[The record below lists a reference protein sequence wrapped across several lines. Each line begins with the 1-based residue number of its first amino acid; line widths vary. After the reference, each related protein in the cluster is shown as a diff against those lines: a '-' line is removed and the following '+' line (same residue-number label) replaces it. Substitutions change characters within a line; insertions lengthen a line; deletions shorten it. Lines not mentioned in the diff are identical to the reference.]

1 MIRAIIIISFIL
13 LYVIYNLIKVIRS
26 EELLDIIP
34 YESLDTIQKYLALIL
49 VLQFSIF
56 YLSIIIIGKNMLNN
70 IWIMIGKNML
80 NNIWIEIK

>member
-34 YESLDTIQKYLALIL
+34 YESLDTIQKYLILIL
-49 VLQFSIF
+49 VLQSCIF
-56 YLSIIIIGKNMLNN
+56 YLSIIIYY
-70 IWIMIGKNML
+70 
-80 NNIWIEIK
+80 E

>member
-49 VLQFSIF
+49 VLQSCIF
-56 YLSIIIIGKNMLNN
+56 YLSIIIYY
-70 IWIMIGKNML
+70 
-80 NNIWIEIK
+80 E

>member
-34 YESLDTIQKYLALIL
+34 YESLDTIQKYLVLIL
-49 VLQFSIF
+49 VLQFCIF
-56 YLSIIIIGKNMLNN
+56 YLSIIIYY
-70 IWIMIGKNML
+70 
-80 NNIWIEIK
+80 E